1 MNNNWNVNNRD
12 RRGWRGHRGRG
23 RGRGG
28 RGSWPRNEKFHDQQT
43 PYGNQNRGFR
53 GGRGNFGKNK
63 MPSRE
68 TPGKRLSE
76 EEIGV
81 TEYMSDHK
89 GFNGIIKC
97 RYSDFQ
103 VSEINES
110 GEIAKLTDMS
120 PPVPPMEETIEEDED
135 LLLSK
140 YNLEILP
147 METWDRINT
156 LIVNPPTDKNVEVDV
171 TGMSKEERT
180 KIHDSVK
187 KAFGPS
193 LVSSTVTIGDKKIV
207 RFEKFKK
214 GVRRDN
220 RVKWVWPGE
229 YVHFVL
235 HKENC
240 DTMEAAMRLAERL
253 QLNIKPS
260 MLGYAG
266 TKDRRAKTT
275 QWFSLRKVDPKKIVA
290 AAKDVRDLYVG
301 NFTFKNYNLRLGM
314 LKGNRFRIAL
324 RNVTASDEVIDEA
337 CERLRKRGFINYY
350 GLQRFGT
357 RVDMPTYEI
366 GRKLLQSNFREAVNS
381 ILQDRESS
389 RSMGRATAGDAR
401 LQRALNNNPRD
412 LVGALDQLPRNQRM
426 MYLHSYQSLVWNRCV
441 SRRLQLL
448 GHHPVVGDLVPLQH
462 LQHDNDPCE
471 VEEDDISDDEKE
483 DNKIIDES
491 ENSVQSTENNS
502 VQTTDNVTVQEVTDN
517 NYVQEATEHKE
528 ENKHKSKEQ
537 EKKLPKPNIPVKVLT
552 EEDIASG
559 RYSIFDIVMPIPG
572 HNVEY
577 PPNMKEYYKELVE
590 KDNLKLDMIH
600 KNKAYSLSGAY
611 RHIAV
616 RPEKLEWLTVRYHEP
631 FCDLQLSDLQELNGH
646 TDTGI
651 VEDGKFK
658 ACLLTITLPA
668 SSYATMALRELLKV
682 DTSNDSQAQQNNY
695 FKSKTE
701 DKHETEENKE
711 EGEGE
716 SDSKQDKKDDSSQ
729 HNENDENND
738 NKGEKRKI
746 EDETEVDVKKK
757 KEDNVD
763 TEK

>member
-12 RRGWRGHRGRG
+12 RKGWGGYRGRG

-28 RGSWPRNEKFHDQQT
+28 RGSWPRNENFRDQQT

-53 GGRGNFGKNK
+53 GGRGNFGTHKK
-63 MPSRE
+63 PSRE

-120 PPVPPMEETIEEDED
+120 PPEPPTEEIIDEDED

-147 METWDRINT
+147 LETWDRINS

-193 LVSSTVTIGDKKIV
+193 LVSSTVTIDDKKIV

-240 DTMEAAMRLAERL
+240 DTMEAAIRIAERL
-253 QLNIKPS
+253 KLNIKPS

-275 QWFSLRKVDPKKIVA
+275 QWFSLRKVDPRKIVA
-290 AAKDVRDLYVG
+290 ATKDLRDLYVG

-337 CERLRKRGFINYY
+337 CERLRKHGFINYF

-381 ILQDRESS
+381 ILQDRASS
-389 RSMGRATAGDAR
+389 RSMARAAAGEAR
-401 LQRALNNNPRD
+401 LERAINNNPRD
-412 LVGALDQLPRNQRM
+412 LIGALDQLPRNQRM

-441 SRRLQLL
+441 SRRLRLL
-448 GHHPVVGDLVPLQH
+448 GHQPVVGDIVPLH
-462 LQHDNDPCE
+462 NLQHNE
-471 VEEDDISDDEKE
+471 VEEDDESDDEK
-483 DNKIIDES
+483 DTTDES
-491 ENSVQSTENNS
+491 DYSVQDTENNS
-502 VQTTDNVTVQEVTDN
+502 VQDTGDNSVQDT
-517 NYVQEATEHKE
+517 
-528 ENKHKSKEQ
+528 ENKECKDKSKEQ
-537 EKKLPKPNIPVKVLT
+537 EKNAPKPKVPVKILN

-590 KDNLKLDMIH
+590 KDNLKLEMTH

-616 RPEKLEWLTVRYHEP
+616 RPEELEWRTVRYNEP
-631 FCDLQLSDLQELNGH
+631 FCDLQLSDLQELH
-646 TDTGI
+646 QYTDTGI
-651 VEDGKFK
+651 VQDGKFK
-658 ACLLTITLPA
+658 ACLLTITLPV

-682 DTSNDSQAQQNNY
+682 DTSNDNQAQQNNY

-701 DKHETEENKE
+701 DNYDTEEKKE
-711 EGEGE
+711 DGE
-716 SDSKQDKKDDSSQ
+716 SDDKQDKNDSSQ
-729 HNENDENND
+729 YNENIGNND
-738 NKGEKRKI
+738 NRGEKRKN
-746 EDETEVDVKKK
+746 EDESEVDVKKN
-757 KEDNVD
+757 KEDNLDNVI
-763 TEK
+763 